1 MSQTLLRYA
10 QQFEADAQQ
19 FEADAQQFEADTQL
33 EASMYCQINEVS
45 PSRTLGPLKAKPH

>member
-1 MSQTLLRYA
+1 MSQTLLRY
-10 QQFEADAQQ
+10 AQQ